1 MDTSFYVN
9 YIPFLLCIVLIKR
22 ESMNFIKNVKFGI
35 KESTSGKNKL
45 TPGKTIIG
53 KKNLASSRI
62 KLQKRKNNR
71 KGILFSKISFR
82 IK

>member
-1 MDTSFYVN
+1 MHS
-9 YIPFLLCIVLIKR
+9 IIKR
-22 ESMNFIKNVKFGI
+22 ESMNFIKNVKFRI

-45 TPGKTIIG
+45 MPEKTIIG

>member
-1 MDTSFYVN
+1 MHS
-9 YIPFLLCIVLIKR
+9 IIKR
-22 ESMNFIKNVKFGI
+22 ESMNLIKNVKFRI

-45 TPGKTIIG
+45 MPGKTIIG

-82 IK
+82 IKNYLKQIK

>member
-1 MDTSFYVN
+1 MHS
-9 YIPFLLCIVLIKR
+9 IIKR
-22 ESMNFIKNVKFGI
+22 ESMNLIKNVKFRI
-35 KESTSGKNKL
+35 KESTS
-45 TPGKTIIG
+45 GKTIIG

-82 IK
+82 IKNYLKQIK